1 MIISNDLVR
10 VRNEIKRLVSS
21 GDEVVVKAQGDDF
34 NRKVFEMNDVG
45 MVVGL
50 EFGRRDRLKQRDS
63 GLNEIMCRLA
73 KKNGI
78 VIGVDVGRL
87 ARLDKLEKA
96 KVLARVRQNIGLC
109 KRTRVRMVGYPVG
122 SYDKKDLSGLV
133 VSLSGSSGQGKMVG

>member
-1 MIISNDLVR
+1 MINNNDLVK
-10 VRNEIKRLVSS
+10 VRNEIKRLVSANE
-21 GDEVVVKAQGDDF
+21 EVVVRAGSDEF
-34 NRKVFEMNDVG
+34 NRKVFEMRDVG

-50 EFGRRDRLKQRDS
+50 EFGKRDRLKQRDS

-78 VIGVDVGRL
+78 VVGVDVGRL

-109 KRTRVRMVGYPVG
+109 KRTGVKMIGYPAG
-122 SYDKKDLSGLV
+122 DYDKKDLSGLV
-133 VSLSGSSGQGKMVG
+133 VSLGGSSGQGKMAG